1 MRGKL
6 LSPLLEFFL
15 VLEILVTHHYS
26 CMLNQVVKL
35 NANKCD
41 FLCIYGKQHVI
52 ILHVFLKFYYF
63 ASLSKLWR
71 NLGAQTLK
79 IKRKLPGTCIPIQSF
94 GRLNPYPPP
103 LVWGLLHPL
112 LARLAKLTAVVFSE
126 KRFEICWL
134 LYLYKYFLLI

>member
-41 FLCIYGKQHVI
+41 CCVYMENSTLLFCM
-52 ILHVFLKFYYF
+52 
-63 ASLSKLWR
+63 SKLWR